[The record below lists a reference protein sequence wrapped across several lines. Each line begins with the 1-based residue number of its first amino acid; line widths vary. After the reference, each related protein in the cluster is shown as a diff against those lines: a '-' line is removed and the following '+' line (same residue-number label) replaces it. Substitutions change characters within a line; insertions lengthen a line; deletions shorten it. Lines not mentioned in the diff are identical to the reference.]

1 MIDEVSWV
9 DKHGRRKLFPPSDR
23 TIDRLTKRPTDP
35 FPAGTLIGGKRYW
48 QVADILAWVARQGDT
63 NEPSEPES
71 SVNEARDALP
81 RQTYAAPA
89 TAPDIRRTRYR

>member
-1 MIDEVSWV
+1 MIDEVAWV

-63 NEPSEPES
+63 NEPREPES
-71 SVNEARDALP
+71 
-81 RQTYAAPA
+81 
-89 TAPDIRRTRYR
+89 